1 MSKGFP
7 VSV

>member
-1 MSKGFP
+1 MFP